1 MSAILIDGKL
11 VSAKLRGE
19 VTEKRIEFEK
29 NRKKFLTNSG
39 RYANIQKL
47 SDERPPGPEDYD
59 HN

>member
-29 NRKKFLTNSG
+29 KYGRKQKKWIDTRNSKG
-39 RYANIQKL
+39 KTIL
-47 SDERPPGPEDYD
+47 
-59 HN
+59 